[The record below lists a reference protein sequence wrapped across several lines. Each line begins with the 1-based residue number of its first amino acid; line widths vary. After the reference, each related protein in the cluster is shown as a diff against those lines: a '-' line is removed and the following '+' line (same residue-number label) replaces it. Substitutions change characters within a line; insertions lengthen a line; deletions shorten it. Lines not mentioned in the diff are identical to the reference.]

1 MIQID
6 ENTVNDWIYH
16 IISKL
21 DDMPAA
27 REELLRLST
36 YILNAPRDTSA
47 TKGQLPKPSIR

>member
-1 MIQID
+1 
-6 ENTVNDWIYH
+6 
-16 IISKL
+16 
-21 DDMPAA
+21 MPAA